1 VNVKVNLFK
10 RVRTSTGLRCCPV
23 VELKNHRIKAHAA
36 IVDGV
41 EEEHK
46 EGVEANLLC
55 TLRPFLP
62 SPYGESG

>member
-1 VNVKVNLFK
+1 
-10 RVRTSTGLRCCPV
+10 
-23 VELKNHRIKAHAA
+23 
-36 IVDGV
+36 V